1 MTTDKQR
8 LILEAAAKACGL
20 EVTFG
25 IHERGYE
32 SCWLGA
38 YEWNPLVHPADCA
51 VMCAELMI
59 DSFWWHED
67 MSVDCFNLQAEHTEA
82 LEDHDNSRL
91 KAWIYAATMVAAKI
105 GGYTE

>member
-1 MTTDKQR
+1 MNPDKQR

-38 YEWNPLVHPADCA
+38 YEWNPLVHPADCV
-51 VMCAELMI
+51 VMCAELGI
-59 DSFWWHED
+59 NTFWSSTLVECGKHPI
-67 MSVDCFNLQAEHTEA
+67 FQNGHFK
-82 LEDHDNSRL
+82 DHDSKI
-91 KAWIYAATMVAAKI
+91 KAWMAAATMVGAKI
-105 GGYTE
+105 GGYAE